1 MPTILSFLS
10 HRQITN
16 DSGVPQS
23 GAKVSHFRANTTT
36 ALTVWQDAAG
46 TVPHPQPVPCDAGG
60 FVPLVYVDDTF
71 NWKIVVTTAA
81 GVTLPQYN
89 SDNLPKAES
98 DVSALG
104 FAPPLF
110 PWVQVTSGAS
120 PVALTVADV
129 GKAYEADTT
138 GGSIEFDLPS
148 AASVGDGKGFVFKK
162 TATPNSMIIDPFG
175 TETIDD
181 VSTSLTITQQYQ
193 TIGIFSNGA
202 EWYAVFDF
210 GLPLI
215 TLPTVQRFTSGSG
228 TWTPPA
234 GCRYIRVRMVGPG
247 GGGGARL
254 TNGGQVGTDS
264 VFGAWTAIHGDGGGG
279 NGASALAA
287 GGTGGANGA
296 GTLITRVTGEN
307 GSSFLSIDSTFNAGG
322 HGGSSVFG
330 GGGKGLNGAGEAG
343 KANTGSGGSGSGNLG
358 GIPGVGGASGGA
370 AGEYVEFFV
379 SAPVAVS
386 YTVGTGG
393 VGGPAGGNAGGN
405 GAAGV
410 ILVEEFY

>member
-1 MPTILSFLS
+1 MIAACRS
-10 HRQITN
+10 
-16 DSGVPQS
+16 S
-23 GAKVSHFRANTTT
+23 GARVFHYRATTT
-36 ALTVWQDAAG
+36 TNLTVWQDAAG
-46 TVPHPQPVPCDAGG
+46 TVPHAQPVVCDAGG
-60 FVPLVYVDDTF
+60 FVPLIYVDDTF
-71 NWKIVVTTAA
+71 DWKIVVTTAV

-89 SDNLPKAES
+89 FDNLPKAES

-162 TATPNSMIIDPFG
+162 TAAANSMIINAFG
-175 TETIDD
+175 TETIEDAA
-181 VSTSLTITQQYQ
+181 TLTIRSSLQS
-193 TIGIFSNGA
+193 IGIYSNGA
-202 EWYAVFDF
+202 EWYAIFEY
-210 GLPLI
+210 GALR
-215 TLPTVQRFTSGSG
+215 TLPTVQIFTSG
-228 TWTPPA
+228 TAATYTPA
-234 GCRYIRVRMVGPG
+234 VGVRNIRVRMVAGG

-254 TNGGQVGTDS
+254 TN
-264 VFGAWTAIHGDGGGG
+264 
-279 NGASALAA
+279 NGATGVATSFGSWVANPGAGGVAANAASAA
-287 GGTGGANGA
+287 GGSGGANGT
-296 GTLITRVTGEN
+296 GTLIARIAGEF
-307 GSSFLSIDSTFNAGG
+307 GEPHHAQDGTFNTGG
-322 HGGSSVFG
+322 NGGSNPFG
-330 GGGKGLNGAGEAG
+330 GGGVGVPGPGAAG
-343 KANTGSGGSGSGNLG
+343 TANTGSGGAGSGNLG
-358 GIPGVGGASGGA
+358 GSPGVGGASGGG

-393 VGGPAGGNAGGN
+393 AGGAAGGQAGGG

-410 ILVEEFY
+410 IIVEEFY